1 MIKIELLNDKL
12 IFGDFNSSDY
22 GLIIGSF
29 SYNGESEDD
38 IGMNIST
45 IEEFI
50 NIPNLRHLD
59 FRHSTI
65 KKLISATGSVGMTS
79 ILANYPWL
87 TVNARK
93 FIEESNNNELLSKYK
108 DICEI

>member
-65 KKLISATGSVGMTS
+65 KKLIFATGSVGMTS

-87 TVNARK
+87 TINARK